1 MRERD
6 FHREP
11 PASESL
17 DRWIAE
23 LSAALGVE
31 PEAID
36 RQLVLDLSRTA
47 HGLPRGAA
55 PITVFLAG
63 LAAGLAGGGA
73 QAVAHAAAT
82 AQRVAEAFARPGE
95 RRR

>member
-1 MRERD
+1 MHERD
-6 FHREP
+6 SHREP
-11 PASESL
+11 LASESL

-31 PEAID
+31 PDAVD

-73 QAVAHAAAT
+73 QAVAHALAKVQQLAGAST
-82 AQRVAEAFARPGE
+82 RPGE